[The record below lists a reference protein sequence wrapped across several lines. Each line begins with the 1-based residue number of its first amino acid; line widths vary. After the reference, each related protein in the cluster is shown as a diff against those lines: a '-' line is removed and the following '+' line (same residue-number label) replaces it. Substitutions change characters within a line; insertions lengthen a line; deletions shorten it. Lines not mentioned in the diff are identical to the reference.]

1 MQRKALTLLPFILC
15 VASGATHA
23 AAPLADDYST
33 VETDPAFQS
42 AGVVEAGANY
52 HFVTND
58 FGDWFGQYLKGEIQT
73 DPNNR
78 WNAEALHQREFGGS
92 GFYGAVGNTHVFNE
106 DWYSVVNIG
115 AGADA
120 EFLPRYRIDVFLNRK
135 WLSQR
140 QLVTT
145 IGVGEYKAMDGQHR
159 DRSLFLGSSYYFQTI
174 PWIVQGGIRFNTSDP
189 GGVNSTS
196 QFVAVTQGRNKDHFI
211 TLRYGFGEEAYQI
224 IDSGQTLSDF
234 NSQVVSLQVKKWV
247 GDDWGF
253 NTQAER
259 YHNPNYDRTGFTFG
273 LFKEF

>member
-1 MQRKALTLLPFILC
+1 MLRKDLLILSFIIC
-15 VASGATHA
+15 AVAGAAQA
-23 AAPLADDYST
+23 AVPIADDYST

-42 AGVVEAGANY
+42 TGMVEAGANY
-52 HFVTND
+52 HNVTD
-58 FGDWFGQYLKGEIQT
+58 GFGDWFGQYIRGEIQT
-73 DPNNR
+73 DRNDR
-78 WNAEALHQREFGGS
+78 WNAEALHQREFGS
-92 GFYGAVGNTHVFNE
+92 TGFYGAIGNTHVFNE

-120 EFLPRYRIDVFLNRK
+120 DFLPRYRVDAFINRK
-135 WLSQR
+135 WLSKR

-145 IGVGEYKAMDGQHR
+145 IGLGEYKAMDGHR
-159 DRSLFLGSSYYFQTI
+159 DRSLFLGSSYYFQTV
-174 PWIVQGGIRFNTSDP
+174 PWIIQGGIRFNNSDP
-189 GGVNSTS
+189 GSVNSTS
-196 QFVAVTQGRNKDHFI
+196 HFVAVTQGRNKEHFI

-234 NSQVVSLQVKKWV
+234 DSQVVSLQVKKWV
-247 GDDWGF
+247 GEDWGF